1 MKTFVIAATSLALSG
16 AALAQVSESPDQ
28 DPAVPAQ
35 QMPAEQVDS
44 PLGDAALD
52 DAASD
57 AADAAQDAAQQAE
70 DAAAEAQ
77 DAADQAEDAGENASG
92 GLAQWGTETTDEP
105 LDETPEGSD
114 SAPATDPAMDPAADP
129 VTDPAAD
136 PAADPMA
143 DPAADPMADPA
154 ADPLADPAADP
165 MADPEAAPVVA
176 PDVSAPSISETNPGT
191 TGSWLTNRRIW
202 TTNGGDTSAAE
213 DGGMSE
219 RPEDWQDIAKVQDVV
234 LDDDGQVVGYLADI
248 GGFLGIGAKQ
258 VLLGTDALVLTNIE
272 EDWFFLTSFTKEE
285 LQALPDF
292 ETASVRR

>member
-28 DPAVPAQ
+28 DPAVPTQ
-35 QMPAEQVDS
+35 QMPAEQVDP
-44 PLGDAALD
+44 PLGDAAPD
-52 DAASD
+52 GAASD

-77 DAADQAEDAGENASG
+77 DAADQAEDPGENASG
-92 GLAQWGTETTDEP
+92 GLAQWGTETTDAP

-114 SAPATDPAMDPAADP
+114 SAPATDPAVDPAADPAADP
-129 VTDPAAD
+129 VTDPAADPLAD

-143 DPAADPMADPA
+143 DPAADPM
-154 ADPLADPAADP
+154 ADPAADP

-191 TGSWLTNRRIW
+191 TGAWLTNRRIW

-213 DGGMSE
+213 GGGMSE